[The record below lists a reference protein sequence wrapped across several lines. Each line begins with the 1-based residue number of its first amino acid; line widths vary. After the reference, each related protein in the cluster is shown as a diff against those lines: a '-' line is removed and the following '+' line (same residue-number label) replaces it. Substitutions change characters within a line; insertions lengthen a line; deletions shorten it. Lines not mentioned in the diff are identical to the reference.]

1 MYKAVCF
8 AYDKDGRGI
17 VKLDNKVGFVK
28 NLLVGEECILT
39 KITGKK
45 KFFEAE
51 IDHKANTLTKQ
62 SKERV
67 SQTYNGTCNLSH
79 LSFLEQLKFQ
89 QEITQNSFERS
100 GLVFPKIDK
109 CIFSEVE
116 TNYRNKAVLI
126 ANHELNYTRLGYHF
140 EKSNRFCLQ
149 DKNILYPTA
158 LNNLIFKLNDELKE
172 CKIILK
178 EVAKVIFRTNLE
190 NDFQVTFI
198 LKNNN
203 LETVHELS
211 NLNSLLA
218 PNISIHYTLN
228 GKIHI
233 VKGSQF
239 ITQKIGDIVY
249 LLNGLAFFQTNSFMV
264 GKFYREILSKISC
277 ENCVIDAFSGISTIG
292 QYIAK
297 TAKKVYSIEINKD
310 ANNCARKCIEL
321 NKITNLE
328 ILEGD
333 FTFQFSKVKNKADTI
348 ILDPPKAGVEKYV
361 LIELNQSNLEKIIY
375 LSCNLPSLVRDLK
388 ILDNFKITK
397 IQPFKNFP
405 QTAECETLVVLSRK

>member
-1 MYKAVCF
+1 MYSLVCL

-39 KITGKK
+39 KIIDKK

-51 IDHKANTLTKQ
+51 IDHQVNTLTKQ

-67 SQTYNGTCNLSH
+67 SLTYNGTCNLAH
-79 LSFLEQLKFQ
+79 FSFLEQLNFQ

-100 GLVFPKIDK
+100 GLIFPKIQK
-109 CIFSEVE
+109 SIFSEVD
-116 TNYRNKAVLI
+116 TNYRNKATLI
-126 ANHELNYTRLGYHF
+126 ANHELNYTRLGYYL
-140 EKSNRFCLQ
+140 EKSNSFCLQ
-149 DKNILYPTA
+149 DKNILYPNT
-158 LNNLIFKLNDELKE
+158 LTDLIFKLNAELKE
-172 CKIILK
+172 HTIKIK
-178 EVAKVIFRTNLE
+178 DVAKVIFRTNLE

-203 LETVHELS
+203 PETVHKLS
-211 NLNSLLA
+211 NLNCLLL
-218 PNISIHYTLN
+218 PNISIHYILN
-228 GKIHI
+228 EKICI
-233 VKGSQF
+233 VNGNRF
-239 ITQKIGDIVY
+239 LTHKIDNTTY
-249 LLNGLAFFQTNSFMV
+249 LLNGLAFFQTNSYMIA
-264 GKFYREILSKISC
+264 KMYREILKEISK

-297 TAKKVYSIEINKD
+297 TASKVYSIEINKD
-310 ANNCARKCIEL
+310 ANNCAKQCLEI

-333 FTFQFSKVKNKADTI
+333 FTGQFSKVKNKADTI
-348 ILDPPKAGVEKYV
+348 ILDPPKAGVEKKV
-361 LIELNQSNLEKIIY
+361 LTEINQTSLQKIIY
-375 LSCNLPSLVRDLK
+375 LSCNLPSLIRDLK
-388 ILDNFKITK
+388 ILDNFKIIK

-405 QTAECETLVVLSRK
+405 QTAECETLVVLVRK

>member
-1 MYKAVCF
+1 MYKVVCF

-39 KITGKK
+39 QIKDKK

-51 IDHKANTLTKQ
+51 IDHISNTLTKQ
-62 SKERV
+62 SMERV
-67 SQTYNGTCNLSH
+67 SLNYNGTCNLSH
-79 LSFLEQLKFQ
+79 LSFSEQLKFQ

-100 GLVFPKIDK
+100 GLDFPKIDK
-109 CIFSEVE
+109 CIFSEVA

-126 ANHELNYTRLGYHF
+126 VNHDLNYTRLGYHF
-140 EKSNRFCLQ
+140 EKSNLFCLQ
-149 DKNILYPTA
+149 DKNILYPLT
-158 LNNLIFKLNDELKE
+158 LTDLIFRLNAELKE
-172 CKIILK
+172 RTIKLK

-190 NDFQVTFI
+190 NDIQVTFI

-203 LETVHELS
+203 SETVNKLS
-211 NLNSLLA
+211 NLYSLLA
-218 PNISIHYTLN
+218 PNISIHYILN
-228 GKIHI
+228 EKIHI
-233 VKGSQF
+233 AKGSQF
-239 ITQKIGDIVY
+239 ITQKIDDITY
-249 LLNGLAFFQTNSFMV
+249 LLNGLAFFQTNSHMV
-264 GKFYREILSKISC
+264 GKIYREIFRKINS

-310 ANNCARKCIEL
+310 ANNCAKKCLEI

-333 FTFQFSKVKNKADTI
+333 FTYQFSKVKNKADTI
-348 ILDPPKAGVEKYV
+348 ILDPPKAGVDKSV
-361 LIELNQSNLEKIIY
+361 LIELNQTNLNKIIY
-375 LSCNLPSLVRDLK
+375 LSCNLPSLIRDLK
-388 ILDNFKITK
+388 ILDNFKIVK

>member
-39 KITGKK
+39 EITDKK

-51 IDHKANTLTKQ
+51 IDHITNTLTKQ

-67 SQTYNGTCNLSH
+67 SQTYNGTYNLSH
-79 LSFLEQLKFQ
+79 LSFQEQLNFQ

-158 LNNLIFKLNDELKE
+158 LNNLIFKLNAELKE
-172 CKIILK
+172 RKIILK

-198 LKNNN
+198 FKNNN
-203 LETVHELS
+203 LETVNKLS
-211 NLNSLLA
+211 NLNSFLA
-218 PNISIHYTLN
+218 PNISIHYMLN
-228 GKIHI
+228 ERIYI

-239 ITQKIGDIVY
+239 ITQTIDGITY

-264 GKFYREILSKISC
+264 GKIYREILSKISC

-292 QYIAK
+292 QYISK

-333 FTFQFSKVKNKADTI
+333 FTFQFSKVKNMADTI
-348 ILDPPKAGVEKYV
+348 ILDPPKAGVEKSV

-405 QTAECETLVVLSRK
+405 QTAECETLVVLERK

>member
-28 NLLVGEECILT
+28 NFLVGEECILT
-39 KITGKK
+39 QITDKK

-67 SQTYNGTCNLSH
+67 SQTYNGTYNLSH

-100 GLVFPKIDK
+100 CLDFPKIDK
-109 CIFSEVE
+109 CIFSEVA

-126 ANHELNYTRLGYHF
+126 ANHDLNFTRLGYHF
-140 EKSNRFCLQ
+140 EKSNRFCIQ
-149 DKNILYPTA
+149 DKNILYPET
-158 LNNLIFKLNDELKE
+158 LNNLIFELNDELKE
-172 CKIILK
+172 HKIILR
-178 EVAKVIFRTNLE
+178 EVAKVVFRTNLE

-203 LETVHELS
+203 SETLNRLS
-211 NLNSLLA
+211 NLTCLLA
-218 PNISIHYTLN
+218 PNISIHYILN
-228 GKIHI
+228 EKIHV

-239 ITQKIGDIVY
+239 ITQTIYGITY

-264 GKFYREILSKISC
+264 GKIYREILREICS

-310 ANNCARKCIEL
+310 ANNCARKCLEI

-333 FTFQFSKVKNKADTI
+333 FTYQFSRVKSKADTI
-348 ILDPPKAGVEKYV
+348 ILDPPKAGVEKSV
-361 LIELNQSNLEKIIY
+361 LIELNQTKLQKIIY
-375 LSCNLPSLVRDLK
+375 LSCNLPSLIRDLK
-388 ILDNFKITK
+388 ILDNFKIVK

-405 QTAECETLVVLSRK
+405 QTAECETLVVLTRK

>member
-1 MYKAVCF
+1 MYKTVCF
-8 AYDKDGRGI
+8 AYDKDGRGV

-28 NLLVGEECILT
+28 NLLVGEECTLT
-39 KITGKK
+39 QITDKK

-51 IDHKANTLTKQ
+51 IDHKANTLIKQ

-67 SQTYNGTCNLSH
+67 SQTYNGTYNLSH
-79 LSFLEQLKFQ
+79 LSFSEQLKFQ

-100 GLVFPKIDK
+100 GLVFPKINK

-116 TNYRNKAVLI
+116 VTYRNKATLV
-126 ANHELNYTRLGYHF
+126 ANHELNYTRLGYYF

-149 DKNILYPTA
+149 DKNILYPAELT
-158 LNNLIFKLNDELKE
+158 NLIFKLNTELKE
-172 CKIILK
+172 RSSKLK
-178 EVAKVIFRTNLE
+178 EVLKVIFRTNLE

-198 LKNNN
+198 LKNSNPK
-203 LETVHELS
+203 TMQELS
-211 NLNSLLA
+211 NLNCFLA
-218 PNISIHYTLN
+218 SNISIHYIVN
-228 GKIHI
+228 EKIHI

-239 ITQKIGDIVY
+239 IAQKIDNTTY

-264 GKFYREILSKISC
+264 GKIYREILSEINS

-292 QYIAK
+292 QYIAN

-348 ILDPPKAGVEKYV
+348 ILDPPKAGVEKSV
-361 LIELNQSNLEKIIY
+361 LIELNKSNLEKIIY
-375 LSCNLPSLVRDLK
+375 LSCNLPSLIRDLK
-388 ILDNFKITK
+388 TLDNFKIIK